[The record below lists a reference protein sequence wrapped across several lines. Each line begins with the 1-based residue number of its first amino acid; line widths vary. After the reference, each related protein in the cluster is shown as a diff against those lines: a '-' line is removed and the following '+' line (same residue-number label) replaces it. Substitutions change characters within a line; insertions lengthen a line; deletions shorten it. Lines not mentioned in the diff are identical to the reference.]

1 MTERSLHKDRIEGL
15 EASLKGLR
23 EKKELFLKAKGLHE
37 EEEKLRAEGNKIRT
51 DITDA
56 KVTLKD
62 LMERKNTAMQTVT
75 SAMAA
80 KMNAV
85 LPMGSAVIEIRD
97 DGTLFIGWNNGKGTT
112 SYPSLSGGE
121 KAAFDPALCKALG
134 GTILLVEAAEIDDSH
149 LTDALRKYEA
159 SGMQVIVNTCHAPE
173 VIPLAW
179 GQVRI

>member
-1 MTERSLHKDRIEGL
+1 MTEQSLHKDRIEGL

-51 DITDA
+51 GITDA
-56 KVTLKD
+56 KATLKD

-75 SAMAA
+75 SAMAS

-85 LPMGSAVIEIRD
+85 LPMGSAAIEIRD
-97 DGTLFIGWNNGKGTT
+97 DGTFFTGWNNGKATIPYSG
-112 SYPSLSGGE
+112 LSGGE

-134 GTILLVEAAEIDDSH
+134 GTILLVEAAEVDDIH
-149 LTDALRKYEA
+149 LTEVLRKYEA
-159 SGMQVIVNTCHAPE
+159 AGMQVIVNTCHAPE

-179 GQVRI
+179 GQVRL